1 MTRPSAGPSLRV
13 RIFGAMALVVLAGA
27 GTLMVVSLVV
37 APSVFF
43 RHLEQ
48 AGIAQDPNV
57 TTHVA
62 DGFALATVVSTI
74 VGVIIAGAV
83 AAGMA
88 VLVARRIATPISTTA
103 RAASR
108 LASGDYAAH
117 VDDPRM
123 GPELA
128 ELTASVNALAE
139 RLEDTEQARIEL
151 MADLAHQLRTPIA
164 SINATVE
171 AIADGVIP
179 ADANSLTTLTDN
191 AVRLTRLVDDLALVS
206 RAEERAFV
214 LHIETVDLVTLAQ
227 AAQERARSRFD
238 AQGVPLTVSTDHAT
252 SVLARVDPDR
262 MGEVIDQLLDNAL
275 QHTNPADGV
284 TMRVD
289 TNPVAALLVVSDTG
303 DGFHPDESEVIFERF
318 RRASNAPEENGRGVG
333 LTIARALVA
342 AQGGTITATSPG
354 VGLGAT
360 FTVTLPRTTASL
372 NP

>member
-1 MTRPSAGPSLRV
+1 
-13 RIFGAMALVVLAGA
+13 MALVVLAGA

-62 DGFALATVVSTI
+62 DGFALATVVSTV

-103 RAASR
+103 QAASR

-171 AIADGVIP
+171 AIADEIIP
-179 ADANSLTTLTDN
+179 ADANALEDLGLTVT
-191 AVRLTRLVDDLALVS
+191 
-206 RAEERAFV
+206 RAEGDEVTFEAHWMSGEGRTLQRGV
-214 LHIETVDLVTLAQ
+214 LTET
-227 AAQERARSRFD
+227 SRF
-238 AQGVPLTVSTDHAT
+238 
-252 SVLARVDPDR
+252 
-262 MGEVIDQLLDNAL
+262 
-275 QHTNPADGV
+275 
-284 TMRVD
+284 
-289 TNPVAALLVVSDTG
+289 
-303 DGFHPDESEVIFERF
+303 ER
-318 RRASNAPEENGRGVG
+318 RGGRWLYV
-333 LTIARALVA
+333 
-342 AQGGTITATSPG
+342 
-354 VGLGAT
+354 GAT
-360 FTVTLPRTTASL
+360 D
-372 NP
+372 